1 MKEFRQ
7 LTVDDAAEYHEVL
20 IAGYAENK
28 NYPISFDAINFSPEE
43 SRAWILKYPVFGL
56 YVDGSLVCSISFR
69 MPWIPKATPDVYPHI
84 AHFVTAPE
92 HKGQGYAREVLAEA
106 EDLLRNVY
114 KTPAVPLVQPQ
125 NIHGL
130 PKCMKALALKN
141 ISEYNCL
148 EKYILLYSLRR
159 RYKDKKISINLIF
172 ELKESHLIGA
182 ALCCS
187 IRYYYHS
194 INFKIT
200 LELFIYGY
208 HII

>member
-43 SRAWILKYPVFGL
+43 SRVWILKYPVFGL

-69 MPWIPKATPDVYPHI
+69 MPWIFKATPDVYPHI

-92 HKGQGYAREVLAEA
+92 HKGKGYAREVLTEA
-106 EDLLRNVY
+106 ENLLRNVY
-114 KTPAVPLVQPQ
+114 KTPAVTLGTAADT
-125 NIHGL
+125 HGL

-141 ISEYNCL
+141 INGNNYL
-148 EKYILLYSLRR
+148 ERYIRPYSLR
-159 RYKDKKISINLIF
+159 KHCNKNS
-172 ELKESHLIGA
+172 
-182 ALCCS
+182 
-187 IRYYYHS
+187 
-194 INFKIT
+194 NFKV
-200 LELFIYGY
+200 LPYK
-208 HII
+208 